1 MHAERET
8 KSLPKR
14 AAVKI
19 FPLKKKKRKKKK
31 KKYFD
36 LRFKLLK
43 VIVNTINVT
52 IYSPQEGDVLFPQT
66 EKLV

>member
-19 FPLKKKKRKKKK
+19 FPLKKKKKEKEKEK
-31 KKYFD
+31 I
-36 LRFKLLK
+36 LRFE
-43 VIVNTINVT
+43 I
-52 IYSPQEGDVLFPQT
+52 
-66 EKLV
+66 